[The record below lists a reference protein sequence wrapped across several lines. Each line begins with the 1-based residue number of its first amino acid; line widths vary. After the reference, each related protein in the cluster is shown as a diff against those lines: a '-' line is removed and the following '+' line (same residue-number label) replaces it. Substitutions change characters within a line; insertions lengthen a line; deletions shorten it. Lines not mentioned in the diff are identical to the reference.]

1 MKTNNC
7 RMGIVASAIPT
18 LLSAG
23 GQGVETVNVL
33 VTRIKSKDNSIR
45 GPAWQTAGSAGAPAV
60 RPLAEVMM
68 DPDFETAR
76 GAKRALYRIVR
87 HAGRPGAKHEAE
99 AVSGELVLVLGSA
112 PARVRREA
120 VWMLSEIAGDK
131 AVAAMAA
138 LLADPEVREDAR
150 CALMRLSGRKAT
162 SAFKSAFA
170 NAPQEFKYALAEALR
185 ERGVKL
191 NGYPSQK
198 LVPSRKTTVGEPPGY

>member
-1 MKTNNC
+1 MKTSNC
-7 RMGIVASAIPT
+7 RMGILASGIPAV
-18 LLSAG
+18 LSAA
-23 GQGVETVNVL
+23 GQGADPVNDL
-33 VTRIKSKDNSIR
+33 VARIKSKDDNIR
-45 GPAWQTAGSAGAPAV
+45 GPTWQTAESAGAPAV

-68 DPDFETAR
+68 DHDFETAR
-76 GAKRALYRIVR
+76 AAKRALYRIIR

-99 AVSGELVLVLGSA
+99 AVTAELVLVLGSA
-112 PARVRREA
+112 PARVRREV

-131 AVAAMAA
+131 AVAAMAS

-162 SAFKSAFA
+162 SAFQSAFA
-170 NAPQEFKYALAEALR
+170 AAPEEFKYALAETLR

-198 LVPSRKTTVGEPPGY
+198 LVPSRKTSVGESAG

>member
-1 MKTNNC
+1 MKTSNC
-7 RMGIVASAIPT
+7 RLGILASAIPT
-18 LLSAG
+18 VLTAA
-23 GQGVETVNVL
+23 GQGVETVNDL
-33 VTRIKSKDNSIR
+33 VARIKSKDDSIR
-45 GPAWQTAGSAGAPAV
+45 GPAWQTAGPAGAPAV

-76 GAKRALYRIVR
+76 AAKRALYRIVR

-112 PARVRREA
+112 PTRVRREA

-131 AVAAMAA
+131 DVAAMAA
-138 LLADPEVREDAR
+138 LLADPEVCEDAR
-150 CALMRLSGRKAT
+150 CALMRLSGNKVT

-170 NAPQEFKYALAEALR
+170 NAPEEFKYALAETLR

-191 NGYPSQK
+191 NGYPSHK
-198 LVPSRKTTVGEPPGY
+198 LVPNRKTTVGESAG